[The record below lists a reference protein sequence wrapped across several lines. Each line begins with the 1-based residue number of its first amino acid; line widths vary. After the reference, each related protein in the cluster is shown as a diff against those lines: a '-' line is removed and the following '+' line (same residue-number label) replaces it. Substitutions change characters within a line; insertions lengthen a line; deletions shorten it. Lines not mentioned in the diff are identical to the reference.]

1 MPLGRGKWGRRP
13 PWWHRSQVLI
23 AALTPPWHQHLLIH
37 CLFKCLAAYTQKG
50 KVGRLEREEV
60 LRGELGATNP
70 LGIHELGLEKLTSL
84 FSLTFN
90 LILAFPF
97 IINVG
102 DSCNNISRT
111 WSSSPIEITDSSIP
125 HWGWE
130 VDFSNYHW
138 QLLLFQSYSPY

>member
-1 MPLGRGKWGRRP
+1 MPLGRGNWGRQP
-13 PWWHRSQVLI
+13 PWWHRSQVLT
-23 AALTPPWHQHLLIH
+23 AALTQPWHQHLLIDYVCSTVSC
-37 CLFKCLAAYTQKG
+37 CLYTEVQS
-50 KVGRLEREEV
+50 RLKWEEV

-90 LILAFPF
+90 LISAFPF

-102 DSCNNISRT
+102 DSYNNISRT